1 MVVTS
6 SRGRLWCAKTAYGL
20 RIRSASF
27 RSLWPSKEELR
38 CLSVSADMPYPK
50 FLILVLEHLSLE
62 CSAPSF
68 IIGNL
73 VQRFAFLLTFPDGLS
88 WVAERKDREDR
99 DLLGNAQQ
107 AVDLRQVVEAN
118 PV

>member
-6 SRGRLWCAKTAYGL
+6 SRGRFRCAKTAYGL
-20 RIRSASF
+20 RIRSAPL

-50 FLILVLEHLSLE
+50 FLILVLEHLLLE
-62 CSAPSF
+62 WFAPSF
-68 IIGNL
+68 MIGNL
-73 VQRFAFLLTFPDGLS
+73 AQRFAFLLTFPDGLS
-88 WVAERKDREDR
+88 RVAERKDREDR
-99 DLLGNAQQ
+99 NLLGNTQQ
-107 AVDLRQVVEAN
+107 GVDLRQIVEAN